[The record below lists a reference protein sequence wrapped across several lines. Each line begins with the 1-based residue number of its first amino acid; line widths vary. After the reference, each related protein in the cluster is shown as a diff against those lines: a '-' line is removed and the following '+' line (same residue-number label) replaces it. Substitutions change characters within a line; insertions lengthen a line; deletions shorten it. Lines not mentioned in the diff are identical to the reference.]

1 MDSSRE
7 ADSLADHSSTGET
20 ASSVGLGPAEGRVVT
35 SPDDGIQFFDA
46 VVHLRWGD
54 EDSLGH
60 INNVTHLRLLEEARI
75 RFITQLGYIGDAEFG
90 MVTVRHEIDYV
101 KPLHYSIEPITI
113 RCWLSEVGTASF
125 TIRCQTQDQTG
136 AVVLEAATVIVV
148 TTLDGSASQPI
159 PDNARSVLLP
169 YLHPA
174 SD

>member
-1 MDSSRE
+1 MDSS
-7 ADSLADHSSTGET
+7 
-20 ASSVGLGPAEGRVVT
+20 EGHVVPN
-35 SPDDGIQFFDA
+35 PDGNGQFFDSA
-46 VVHLRWGD
+46 VHLRWGD

-75 RFITQLGYIGDAEFG
+75 RFITQLGYTGDAEFG

-113 RCWLSEVGTASF
+113 RCWLSKVGTASF
-125 TIRCQTQDQTG
+125 TIRCQTHDQLG
-136 AVVLEAATVIVV
+136 AVVLEASTVVVV

-169 YLHPA
+169 YLHVA